1 VAAIKV
7 DGLSDEVVA
16 LIRAHARE
24 RNVAIQTVARELIHL
39 GLSHELAERAGERA
53 RDPFVMPWEGTGAS
67 LDILDAVGCLDT
79 ADLEQ
84 IWS

>member
-1 VAAIKV
+1 MAAIKV

-16 LIRAHARE
+16 MIRAHARE
-24 RNVAIQTVARELIHL
+24 RNVAMQTVIRELIHL
-39 GLSHELAERAGERA
+39 GLSHDLAERARSQA
-53 RDPFVMPWEGTGAS
+53 CDPFVMPWEGTGAS
-67 LDILDAVGCLDT
+67 LDILDAVGAVDT